1 MRVNNRATRSTL
13 IALFVLGT
21 LIAALPGSAAA
32 TTTATSWVNAPISC
46 AGVSIAVRVNSVT
59 GPLTRADGYRVSTSG
74 SAGTIETVEMTQFV
88 GSQMVGSRTVNY
100 TSRPTSA
107 TVVDIPTS
115 YIPWVR
121 PSQDPYV
128 VVRVFATGGLCPVQV
143 SFN

>member
-1 MRVNNRATRSTL
+1 MRVNKRATRSTL
-13 IALFVLGT
+13 
-21 LIAALPGSAAA
+21 
-32 TTTATSWVNAPISC
+32 
-46 AGVSIAVRVNSVT
+46 
-59 GPLTRADGYRVSTSG
+59 
-74 SAGTIETVEMTQFV
+74 
-88 GSQMVGSRTVNY
+88 
-100 TSRPTSA
+100 